1 MALSVDELGRLDH
14 GLFSVQ
20 VSLFSHLLRYLLF
33 ELSPFLLGPAELL
46 HRRGEIQEMDGDDG
60 GSRPQIGVADEGVQ
74 LPAGLDQTGVDLLE
88 AFSLLRGVAAPMNA
102 QDGLLDVEVGSARV
116 SRAYNCHGDG
126 HKRTSP
132 WFYPPPMLDEAVVTR
147 VLAEAASAGADLAEI
162 YVEERRS
169 SGLRLEDGRIED
181 VVSGRDK
188 GAGIRVLTGDKASYA
203 HTNLLDER
211 SLLEAARAA
220 RAGTGDPRPVA
231 IADLRRVEGASEHP
245 VRLRPE
251 DVPAG
256 NKAEALKSAD
266 EAARAA
272 GAEVRQVV
280 VSYMDVHQ
288 KVLIASS
295 DGSWATDDRTRVR
308 FATQVVAGRDG
319 NIATGFRAPG
329 HSGGY
334 ELLDERP
341 AAEIG
346 AEAATKAL
354 RMLDARPAPAGE
366 FPVVLAPGTGGVLIH
381 EACGHGLEGD
391 TLAKDASVYA
401 GRVGERFGS
410 DSVTIV
416 DDGTDRGAWGSF
428 GVDDEGAPAHRTILF
443 EKGVLVG
450 HMNDRRSAA
459 KLEAARSGNGR
470 RQSYAHLPIVRMTN
484 TYLLPGP
491 DDREEILRSVQK
503 GVYAAG
509 FAGGEVNPATG
520 NFVFGMSEAYWIEN
534 GELAYPIKGANL
546 IGNGPQ
552 VLNVIDAVAADFD
565 RWEGVCGKDGQ
576 HAPVTNGMPTVLLGR
591 MTVGGT
597 EA

>member
-1 MALSVDELGRLDH
+1 
-14 GLFSVQ
+14 
-20 VSLFSHLLRYLLF
+20 
-33 ELSPFLLGPAELL
+33 
-46 HRRGEIQEMDGDDG
+46 
-60 GSRPQIGVADEGVQ
+60 
-74 LPAGLDQTGVDLLE
+74 
-88 AFSLLRGVAAPMNA
+88 
-102 QDGLLDVEVGSARV
+102 
-116 SRAYNCHGDG
+116 
-126 HKRTSP
+126 
-132 WFYPPPMLDEAVVTR
+132 MLDEAVVSR
-147 VLAEAASAGADLAEI
+147 VLAEAASAGADLAEL
-162 YVEERRS
+162 YVEDRRS
-169 SGLRLEDGRIED
+169 SGLRLEDGRVED

-188 GAGIRVLTGDKASYA
+188 GAGIRVLTGDRASYA
-203 HTNLLDER
+203 HTNLLDEG

-220 RAGTGDPRPVA
+220 RAGAGDPRPVA
-231 IADLRRVEGASEHP
+231 VADLRPVQGASVHP
-245 VRLRPE
+245 VAVRPE

-256 NKAEALKSAD
+256 DKAEALRVAD
-266 EAARAA
+266 ESARAA

-280 VSYMDVHQ
+280 VSYMDVRQ
-288 KVLIASS
+288 KILVASS
-295 DGSWATDDRTRVR
+295 DGGWATDDRTRVR
-308 FATQVVAGRDG
+308 FAVQVVAARDG
-319 NIATGFRAPG
+319 TIATGFRAPG

-341 AAEIG
+341 AAELG
-346 AEAATKAL
+346 AEAAAKAL
-354 RMLDARPAPAGE
+354 RMLDARPSPAGE

-391 TLAKDASVYA
+391 TLSKDASVYA

-428 GVDDEGAPAHRTILF
+428 GVDDEGTPAHRTILF

-459 KLEAARSGNGR
+459 KLDASRSGNGR

-491 DDREEILRSVQK
+491 DDHEEMVRSVER

-552 VLNVIDAVAADFD
+552 VLSVIDAVGADFD

-597 EA
+597 ET